1 MPLRRNRFR
10 ATQPVVKKDTRG
22 DVGTLPPAFGQR
34 EQKRQRLDQM
44 RCQRGQRQFT
54 FIERLTH
61 QPELQLLEVAQPAVE
76 HLRGAAR
83 RAGGQVP
90 RLDQR
95 HLEPT
100 GGSIQ
105 SASGAHYSAADHH
118 DVELLGSESLPGD
131 RALCRSQRRGGPPCP
146 PSGAWIGLL
155 TKPAPVS
162 YSSVGGVA
170 PRLVVQPRLELPF
183 SPDRRAPSAGGP
195 PRLSNPT
202 TMGKRPVSGPA
213 R

>member
-105 SASGAHYSAADHH
+105 SASGAHYPPPITTTSNCSVPSRFQATARCAGPSAAAGH
-118 DVELLGSESLPGD
+118 
-131 RALCRSQRRGGPPCP
+131 PCP